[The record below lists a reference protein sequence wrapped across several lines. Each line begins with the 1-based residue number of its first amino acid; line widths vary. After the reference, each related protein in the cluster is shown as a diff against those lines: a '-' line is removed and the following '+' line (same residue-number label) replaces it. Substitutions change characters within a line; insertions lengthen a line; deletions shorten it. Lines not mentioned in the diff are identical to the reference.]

1 MNKVS
6 GAIEGVNN
14 PLPTGIVAFAFHKAA
29 FFGEKA
35 VVRVGA
41 LQGINNQSFAGA
53 VHLGHKIIM
62 AFLLYGDMADIVNMA
77 AQILTGTWGRTLGD
91 IYLWGGTLS
100 LVTLTTM
107 GV

>member
-62 AFLLYGDMADIVNMA
+62 AFLLYGEMAGIVNVA
-77 AQILTGTWGRTLGD
+77 APKLTGPSGGTQSD
-91 IYLWGGTLS
+91 IYVRGVHRR
-100 LVTLTTM
+100 LVS
-107 GV
+107 